1 MPAQPE
7 HTALPLEQ
15 FIAQLQA
22 AGFHIDTGR
31 KLRLLRL
38 LNQKSG
44 EYIGRF
50 SELKYVLAPFIAS
63 SPAEQQRFYE
73 FFDAFIEDC
82 NREMEQWADRLPH
95 EQYLPLTTPRPDNK
109 THKLWRRLGW
119 IGMVILLATA
129 ALFVVKKWLEPEPIP
144 LRIETGPELTPTV
157 NNPYPILRE
166 GRQHQFAAQPA
177 NADTA
182 RYIWELRDAMSDVIE
197 LRDTGRYFDYTANGY
212 GRDIRVIA
220 RSHDLRAD
228 SLLLHIHC
236 ADPPPM
242 PQWDIPKMP
251 ALEDK
256 PYAFGIAPPGP
267 DAGVQWIFNGKDTLR
282 GAQVSYSFVETG
294 EATVECKVFRDST
307 DCYSWEQRRFTIGA
321 DKPIMNLADLIYD
334 DTPPTVVRQSP
345 KTWVWLLCFLPL
357 LPAVW
362 FLRRWWR
369 QRREKPVSKPVEIL
383 VGEHPIHDKAPYFIP
398 YLPPDGKIS
407 TPPDFYRMAE
417 VLRRREESEHREL
430 DIPASVRATV
440 DGGGFP
446 TLLDKSNTTP
456 PDYLFIIERASAQDQ
471 QGRLF
476 ERLSS
481 FFLQQDAPLTA
492 YFHEGGFRGF
502 WNDAHPQGVSF
513 EFLQK
518 QHSDCRL
525 VLIGTG
531 HGLLD
536 PRNTREPALLRA
548 QLDPLLR
555 WKKALFLSTLPVSGW
570 FAPEVLLHRHFLLF
584 PADAEGIR
592 TGLEALDALE
602 EYEPE
607 PYEKWESALA
617 SRRSDR
623 NPRFQAWESA
633 EQHRDFLQP
642 DADAFRWLCGLA
654 VSVAPDFALTVAIG
668 RKLGIEVSHDRLLR
682 LTRIPWLS
690 RNEPDTRLRL
700 ELLVLLTDEEE
711 RLAREAVAEELEA
724 VRQSVEGSF
733 AHIEWKTNLAIHR
746 FALDPENPENRQTL
760 RDLMQVGLF
769 SGSQIQELDGFV
781 RRRLA
786 PSSLVDGT
794 DYGIIE
800 HLDQPDPK
808 PFFTASLRRAL
819 AWVALALGLLFLM
832 GQQQRVLPPTLIKT
846 VTQSDSAVI
855 WHNQAIDTALAIQHL
870 SEYSQW
876 EENYGSARLAAEA
889 LFEKALSART
899 PYPLAEINRR
909 AFLYNM
915 AAQGFNFAVQDSI
928 RGVSSPVSFRFE
940 RQLPDSV
947 LRSKRFQAIA
957 NAANLFQSAIARA
970 DTTNRLGWAA
980 RHGYGLCA
988 YYFAKDYQAVS
999 IDTARVSYEEIMR
1012 LSGGEYFESIKK
1024 GMPVNLHTLMEREL
1038 KPSDIRKITLQTQVV
1053 DPVNNR
1059 TTPSDIGRLP
1069 TIVSTGINPSS
1080 PLNILI
1086 PKPTNELKE
1095 DEENLIFVRSGSNGD
1110 GSSWQNAFGD
1120 LQKAL
1125 EAAESRPSARIWVAE
1140 GKYTPTST
1148 NDRNAS
1154 FVIPSGVTLLGG
1166 FAGFESSPEQR
1177 DWRKNPTILSGEIGS
1192 PNSLEDNSYTVVL
1205 TKNVSAAT
1213 IIDGFVISSGT
1224 ANGTVRQKGA
1234 PQRSGA
1240 GWYNDGSNGYSNPTV
1255 LNCLFINNYGRD
1267 GAAFYNYSANGVTR
1281 PRIENCQFVNNHAD
1295 LDGGALYNNGSF
1307 GMCYPIIINCL
1318 FEENEASYGA
1328 AIFNIAESGES
1339 LPKVSI
1345 STFNRNLSYVRGSSI
1360 YNNREFSGVC
1370 DAELDNSCSF
1380 SGNIDKVGPT
1390 ISSTINNTGA
1400 SRRSA
1405 AEIVFNENP
1414 GKLGLDMVRISSG
1427 SFIMGCQDAKRDGDC
1442 DDDEKPPHT
1451 VRVQDFSI
1459 GRYEVTQAQ
1468 WRAVMEGE
1476 SAPSYNKGCDECPVE
1491 QVSWNDIQEFLKNLN
1506 ALTGKRYRLPT
1517 EAEWEYAARGGSQ
1530 SLGFSYSGSNNIDE
1544 VAWYGSNSGGK
1555 TRPIGGKKPNEL
1567 GLYDMSGNV
1576 WEWVEDDWHDNYSG
1590 APTDGRAWVDS
1601 PRASNRIYR
1610 GGGWYSGAKHC
1621 RAALRTGNTPP
1632 RDGYG
1637 VGFRLAL

>member
-236 ADPPPM
+236 AVPPPM
-242 PQWDIPKMP
+242 PQWNMPEVP

-256 PYAFGIAPPGP
+256 SYGFGIAPPGP
-267 DAGVQWIFNGKDTLR
+267 DTGVQWIFNSRDTLR
-282 GAQVSYSFVETG
+282 GAKVSYTFAETG

-307 DCYSWEQRRFTIGA
+307 DCYSWEQRKFTIGA
-321 DKPIMNLADLIYD
+321 GKPILSLADLIYD

-345 KTWVWLLCFLPL
+345 KSWVWLLCFLPL

-570 FAPEVLLHRHFLLF
+570 FAPEVLLHRHFLLY

-592 TGLEALDALE
+592 AGLEALDALE
-602 EYEPE
+602 EHEPA
-607 PYEKWESALA
+607 PFTKWESALA
-617 SRRSDR
+617 VRRNDR
-623 NPRFQAWESA
+623 NPRFQLWESA
-633 EQHRDFLQP
+633 EQHRAFLQP
-642 DADAFRWLCGLA
+642 DIEAFRWLCGLA
-654 VSVAPDFALTVAIG
+654 VSVSPDFALTVAIG
-668 RKLGIEVSHDRLLR
+668 RKLGVEVSHDRLLR

-690 RNEPDTRLRL
+690 RNEPDNRLQL
-700 ELLVLLTDEEE
+700 ELLALLSPEEE
-711 RLAREAVAEELEA
+711 CLARQAVAEELEA
-724 VRQSVEGSF
+724 VRHSVEGSF

-746 FALDPENPENRQTL
+746 FALDPENPEHRQTL

-769 SGSQIQELDGFV
+769 SGSQLQELDGFV

-786 PSSLVDGT
+786 PSSLAGAN
-794 DYGIIE
+794 YGIVE
-800 HLDQPDPK
+800 YLDQPDPK

-819 AWVALALGLLFLM
+819 AWAALALGLLFLI

-855 WHNQAIDTALAIQHL
+855 WHNQAIDTALAIRGM
-870 SEYSQW
+870 SAYSQW
-876 EENYGSARLAAEA
+876 EKHDTSEVVEA
-889 LFEKALSART
+889 LFEKALKARK
-899 PYPLAEINRR
+899 PYPLAERNVQ
-909 AFLYNM
+909 AFYYNL
-915 AAQGFNFAVQDSI
+915 AAQEFNFAVQDSI
-928 RGVSSPVSFRFE
+928 RGLDTEGFFRFE
-940 RQLPDSV
+940 LPDTV
-947 LRSKRFQAIA
+947 LRSKRLQAIASAGNLFQAIA
-957 NAANLFQSAIARA
+957 GA

-988 YYFAKDYQAVS
+988 YYLAKDYQAIS
-999 IDTARVSYEEIMR
+999 TDSAHASYQDIMR
-1012 LSGGEYFESIKK
+1012 LSGGMYFDSIRTT
-1024 GMPVNLHTLMEREL
+1024 MPVNLQTLLNNAPATPLPINKPVLTGWDALRPFIWCIDAAHGSLTPGKRSPMFEDGTRLFEYQLTRDIVARILPQLQAYGISYFEVTPEVDVDDFL
-1038 KPSDIRKITLQTQVV
+1038 KGRVDRINNLKTDRTKMLVSVHFNAAPSPSAEEWTDDRNRGIETWFLHGNAHSQNLASVFQKQLVENTGMRNKNIKSQPNGQFFILRSTNAIAITTENGFYNNKKEALLLRTDEMRQLIANAHVQAILEIEGI
-1053 DPVNNR
+1053 PVNPAI
-1059 TTPSDIGRLP
+1059 TPKVAIPQIPDSS
-1069 TIVSTGINPSS
+1069 IVVNPKTDTNPALSS
-1080 PLNILI
+1080 PL
-1086 PKPTNELKE
+1086 
-1095 DEENLIFVRSGSNGD
+1095 
-1110 GSSWQNAFGD
+1110 
-1120 LQKAL
+1120 QKL
-1125 EAAESRPSARIWVAE
+1125 EA
-1140 GKYTPTST
+1140 
-1148 NDRNAS
+1148 
-1154 FVIPSGVTLLGG
+1154 
-1166 FAGFESSPEQR
+1166 
-1177 DWRKNPTILSGEIGS
+1177 
-1192 PNSLEDNSYTVVL
+1192 
-1205 TKNVSAAT
+1205 
-1213 IIDGFVISSGT
+1213 
-1224 ANGTVRQKGA
+1224 
-1234 PQRSGA
+1234 
-1240 GWYNDGSNGYSNPTV
+1240 
-1255 LNCLFINNYGRD
+1255 
-1267 GAAFYNYSANGVTR
+1267 
-1281 PRIENCQFVNNHAD
+1281 
-1295 LDGGALYNNGSF
+1295 
-1307 GMCYPIIINCL
+1307 
-1318 FEENEASYGA
+1318 
-1328 AIFNIAESGES
+1328 
-1339 LPKVSI
+1339 
-1345 STFNRNLSYVRGSSI
+1345 
-1360 YNNREFSGVC
+1360 
-1370 DAELDNSCSF
+1370 
-1380 SGNIDKVGPT
+1380 
-1390 ISSTINNTGA
+1390 
-1400 SRRSA
+1400 
-1405 AEIVFNENP
+1405 
-1414 GKLGLDMVRISSG
+1414 DMVRVAGG
-1427 SFIMGCQDAKRDGDC
+1427 SFTMGCQSAQRDGECYDW
-1442 DDDEKPPHT
+1442 EKPPRT
-1451 VRVQDFSI
+1451 VRVRDFSI

-1468 WRAVMEGE
+1468 WRAVMG
-1476 SAPSYNKGCDECPVE
+1476 SDPPKLYNKGCDECPVE
-1491 QVSWNDIQEFLKNLN
+1491 QVSWNDIKDFLTKLN
-1506 ALTGKRYRLPT
+1506 TLTGKRYRLPT

-1530 SLGFSYSGSNNIDE
+1530 SQSRGFLYSGSNTIDE
-1544 VAWYGSNSGGK
+1544 VAWYEGNYKSGNTFGSQK
-1555 TRPIGGKKPNEL
+1555 TTRPVGTKKANEL

-1576 WEWVEDDWHDNYSG
+1576 WEWCEDDWHENYNG
-1590 APTDGRAWVDS
+1590 APTDGSAWVNS
-1601 PRASNRIYR
+1601 PRGGSRVLR
-1610 GGGWYSGAKHC
+1610 GGGWSLGAWYC
-1621 RAALRTGNTPP
+1621 RVAFRVNYYFPSRGS
-1632 RDGYG
+1632 DSY
-1637 VGFRLAL
+1637 GFRLAL